1 MGLRLSGAKDGG
13 DKGEGHGAALIR
25 SIEWA
30 GLAIEPNRYT
40 SNAIY
45 VGQIVFIAERQQRQ
59 GGVDGG
65 GERWNTESVHQDE
78 RTITLDEQC
87 LAVDPLTCR
96 LEPPVS

>member
-13 DKGEGHGAALIR
+13 EKGEGHGAALIR

-65 GERWNTESVHQDE
+65 RIARH
-78 RTITLDEQC
+78 I
-87 LAVDPLTCR
+87 
-96 LEPPVS
+96 PVIEWAAISLPSLSE